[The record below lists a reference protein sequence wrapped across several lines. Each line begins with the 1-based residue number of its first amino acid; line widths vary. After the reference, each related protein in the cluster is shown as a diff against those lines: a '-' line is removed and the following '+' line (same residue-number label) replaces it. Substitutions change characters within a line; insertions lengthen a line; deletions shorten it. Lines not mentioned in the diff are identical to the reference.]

1 MTDYN
6 PTVRAGNLTGAA
18 IALDNLADVVG
29 YVNIA
34 NGWRDQAVPE
44 GGETAH
50 AITQFALVMT
60 EAAEAIE
67 ELRKGNKPHRTYYNP
82 DKPYKP
88 EGVPSELAD
97 IVIRCLDIAD
107 MFAIDLGW
115 RVAEKLEYNS
125 SRGYRHGGKIA

>member
-6 PTVRAGNLTGAA
+6 PTVRADDLIGAA
-18 IALDNLADVVG
+18 FALNTLADVVG
-29 YVNIA
+29 GVNIA
-34 NGWRDQAVPE
+34 NGWRDHVVPE

-67 ELRKGNKPHRTYYNP
+67 ELRKGNKPHRTYYNA
-82 DKPYKP
+82 DKPNKP

-97 IVIRCLDIAD
+97 IVIRCLDIAE
-107 MFAIDLGW
+107 MFGIDLGW
-115 RVAEKLEYNS
+115 TLAEKLEYNS